1 MATVVSSSEME
12 GKVMLCCVWL
22 VKPGEGVLRAKFEKT
37 LSPCTKRPCEHRSW
51 RACPSV
57 WPFLLRACSRGED
70 PYERL
75 ETMETLSDLQQQIR
89 TSAEEHTCVIS
100 SRSREARDVSACS
113 WLRGRS
119 TESMQSKLKD
129 PPQRPKESSLWATT
143 MAGTKARCSKHKG
156 GWITQKV

>member
-75 ETMETLSDLQQQIR
+75 ETMETLSYLQQQTR
-89 TSAEEHTCVIS
+89 PSAEELTCVIH
-100 SRSREARDVSACS
+100 SRSREARDVLHYK
-113 WLRGRS
+113 WLGLYVARVKGVLTTVEIRIY
-119 TESMQSKLKD
+119 TKLKMI
-129 PPQRPKESSLWATT
+129 RPD
-143 MAGTKARCSKHKG
+143 
-156 GWITQKV
+156 I